1 VGEAE
6 EGSAAEAEE
15 SGGEEEAETVAF
27 VEAVCLGKF
36 MEWGICREQVSV
48 VWL

>member
-6 EGSAAEAEE
+6 EGSAAAEE
-15 SGGEEEAETVAF
+15 SRGEEEAETVAF